1 MDLSERLNQKRE
13 TTMQAGFLVSV
24 TCIALLVFGVGA
36 NAFPTDTLSRNSG
49 HRVNLSG
56 PRFGASYVKG
66 ELAGTLKDKL
76 DVTPFLSQFG
86 WQFETRFLSTPDGF
100 AGLSEWIPLV
110 AGVEQGVFL
119 PSLSWL
125 IGFRSGT
132 GNEIGFGPNISLGGV
147 GLVLAGGVTARTATL
162 NFPFNVGVALY
173 KKGVSIS
180 LLVGFN
186 AAD

>member
-1 MDLSERLNQKRE
+1 MNRGS
-13 TTMQAGFLVSV
+13 LV
-24 TCIALLVFGVGA
+24 TLTFIALLLLA
-36 NAFPTDTLSRNSG
+36 TDAHSSPPDSLSKSPRG
-49 HRVNLSG
+49 RMNLSG
-56 PRFGASYVKG
+56 PRFGVSLVKG
-66 ELAGTLKDKL
+66 DNANRLKERFDAKPI
-76 DVTPFLSQFG
+76 VTQFG
-86 WQFETRFLSTPDGF
+86 WQFETRFLSTTDGF

-125 IGFRSGT
+125 IGFRSAK

-147 GLVLAGGVTARTATL
+147 GLVLAGGITARTETL
-162 NFPFNVGVALY
+162 NFPFNVAVALY
-173 KKGVSIS
+173 KQSVTIT

>member
-1 MDLSERLNQKRE
+1 MRPASLIA
-13 TTMQAGFLVSV
+13 T
-24 TCIALLVFGVGA
+24 TCITLVLFGVCA
-36 NAFPTDTLSRNSG
+36 NAFPSDSLSRNSS

-56 PRFGASYVKG
+56 PRFGVSFVRG
-66 ELAGTLKDKL
+66 DLAQELKDRL
-76 DVTPFLSQFG
+76 DVKPFVSQFG

-110 AGVEQGVFL
+110 AGVEQGVLL

-125 IGFRSGT
+125 IGFRSGA

-147 GLVLAGGVTARTATL
+147 SLVLAGGVTARTATL
-162 NFPFNVGVALY
+162 NFPFNIGAALS

-186 AAD
+186 AAE